1 MNTAK
6 TVASSGYESVVG
18 SGIFG
23 IGIGYSLKT
32 TDNLVQAE
40 QKPTAKAD
48 SVGLYVKQIGHKLLP
63 FLLSSMKYAAT
74 SSRPKTSSVV
84 SPVPNVQSLML
95 SGSSAIEEVRS

>member
-1 MNTAK
+1 
-6 TVASSGYESVVG
+6 VG

-40 QKPTAKAD
+40 MKATSKAD

-63 FLLSSMKYAAT
+63 QILQGMSF
-74 SSRPKTSSVV
+74 SRPKTSG
-84 SPVPNVQSLML
+84 N
-95 SGSSAIEEVRS
+95 